1 MVSRQ
6 MQCTISKINPKLPS
20 QIFSS
25 YFFFLFFSNKS
36 GKNGQQILFSIN
48 QCKGFDSLNYNRI
61 FAFKQIFWFRNSSY
75 KHSYISRLIFKS
87 LSIEKKYEI
96 RSPISL
102 DLNLQS
108 TFLSRKREASHF
120 S

>member
-1 MVSRQ
+1 MDNKFCLVLISVKVS
-6 MQCTISKINPKLPS
+6 
-20 QIFSS
+20 
-25 YFFFLFFSNKS
+25 
-36 GKNGQQILFSIN
+36 
-48 QCKGFDSLNYNRI
+48 DSLNYNRI
-61 FAFKQIFWFRNSSY
+61 FAFKHIFWFRNSSY
-75 KHSYISRLIFKS
+75 KHSYISRLIFKF

-102 DLNLQS
+102 DLNLQG